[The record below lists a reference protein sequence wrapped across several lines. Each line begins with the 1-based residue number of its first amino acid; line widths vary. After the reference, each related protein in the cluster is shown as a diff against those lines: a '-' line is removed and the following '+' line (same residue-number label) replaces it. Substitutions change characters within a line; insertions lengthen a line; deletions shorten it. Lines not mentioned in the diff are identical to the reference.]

1 LKRVTI
7 FTAIVLIALGA
18 LSQAHSFAQQ
28 QQQQQQQKQR
38 PRKPA
43 AGAKSKPTPTPDMRA
58 EATQVAAQI
67 KKVSNFIYIYGKVVN
82 GFQFAEEQ
90 AKKDNQTS
98 AKAQALSKEN
108 KDKLVASIDGVRAE
122 IEGLAKSFEGNPR
135 MQVQYL
141 KLNFATGAAL
151 DAERLAA
158 AGQYDDAGKSLV
170 AVVERLMDAIMSMRL
185 L

>member
-1 LKRVTI
+1 MKRVTI
-7 FTAIVLIALGA
+7 FTAVLLIALGA

-28 QQQQQQQKQR
+28 QQQQKQR

-43 AGAKSKPTPTPDMRA
+43 AGAKAKPTPIPDMRA
-58 EATQVAAQI
+58 EAAQVAAQI

-82 GFQFAEEQ
+82 GLQFADEQ
-90 AKKDNQTS
+90 AKNENQTS
-98 AKAQALSKEN
+98 AKIQALNKEN
-108 KDKLVASIDGVRAE
+108 RDKLVASIEGVRAD
-122 IEGLAKSFEGNPR
+122 IAQLAKGFEDNPR
-135 MQVQYL
+135 LQIQYL
-141 KLNFATGAAL
+141 KVNSATGAAI

-170 AVVERLMDAIMSMRL
+170 AVVERLTDAIMSMKL

>member
-28 QQQQQQQKQR
+28 LQQKQR

-43 AGAKSKPTPTPDMRA
+43 TGAKAKPTPTPDMRA
-58 EATQVAAQI
+58 EAAQVAAQI
-67 KKVSNFIYIYGKVVN
+67 KKVSNFIYIYGKIVN
-82 GFQFAEEQ
+82 GLQFADEQ
-90 AKKDNQTS
+90 SKNDDKAS
-98 AKAQALSKEN
+98 AKVQALNKEN
-108 KDKLVASIDGVRAE
+108 RDKLVASIDGVRAE
-122 IEGLAKSFEGNPR
+122 IALLAKGFESNPR

-141 KLNFATGAAL
+141 KLNSAAGAAL

-158 AGQYDDAGKSLV
+158 TGQYDDAGKSLV
-170 AVVERLMDAIMSMRL
+170 TVVERLTDTVMSMRL

>member
-7 FTAIVLIALGA
+7 FTVVLLIALGA

-28 QQQQQQQKQR
+28 QQQQKQR
-38 PRKPA
+38 TKRSG
-43 AGAKSKPTPTPDMRA
+43 AGAKAKPTPTPDMRA

-82 GFQFAEEQ
+82 GLQFADEQ
-90 AKKDNQTS
+90 SKNDTQPSASS
-98 AKAQALSKEN
+98 AKVQALNKEN
-108 KDKLVASIDGVRAE
+108 RDKLVASIEGVRAD
-122 IEGLAKSFEGNPR
+122 IAQLAKGFEDNPR
-135 MQVQYL
+135 LQIQYL
-141 KLNFATGAAL
+141 KVNSATGAAI

-170 AVVERLMDAIMSMRL
+170 AIVERLTDAIMSMKL

>member
-1 LKRVTI
+1 MKRVTI
-7 FTAIVLIALGA
+7 LTAVLLIALGA

-28 QQQQQQQKQR
+28 QKQR
-38 PRKPA
+38 TKRPA
-43 AGAKSKPTPTPDMRA
+43 AGAKAKPTPTPDMRA

-82 GFQFAEEQ
+82 GLQFADEQ
-90 AKKDNQTS
+90 AKNDKNDSQTS
-98 AKAQALSKEN
+98 AKVQALNKEN
-108 KDKLVASIDGVRAE
+108 RDKLVASIEGVRAD
-122 IEGLAKSFEGNPR
+122 IALLAKGFEDNPR
-135 MQVQYL
+135 LQIQYL
-141 KLNFATGAAL
+141 KVNSATGAAL

-170 AVVERLMDAIMSMRL
+170 AIVERLTDAIMSMKL

>member
-1 LKRVTI
+1 M
-7 FTAIVLIALGA
+7 
-18 LSQAHSFAQQ
+18 SQAHSLA
-28 QQQQQQQKQR
+28 QQQQQQKQR

-43 AGAKSKPTPTPDMRA
+43 GAKPKPTPTPDMRA
-58 EATQVAAQI
+58 EAAQVAAQI

-82 GFQFAEEQ
+82 GLQFADEQ
-90 AKKDNQTS
+90 AKNENQTS
-98 AKAQALSKEN
+98 AKIQALNKEN

-141 KLNFATGAAL
+141 KINFATGAAL

>member
-28 QQQQQQQKQR
+28 QQQKQR

-43 AGAKSKPTPTPDMRA
+43 GAKAKPTPTPDMRA
-58 EATQVAAQI
+58 EAAQVAEKI
-67 KKVSNFIYIYGKVVN
+67 KKVSNFIYVYGKVVN
-82 GFQFAEEQ
+82 GLQFADEQ
-90 AKKDNQTS
+90 AKNENQTS
-98 AKAQALSKEN
+98 AKIQALNKEN
-108 KDKLVASIDGVRAE
+108 KDKLVASVRGVRAE

-135 MQVQYL
+135 LQVQYL
-141 KLNFATGAAL
+141 KLNYAAGAAL

-170 AVVERLMDAIMSMRL
+170 AVVERLLDTILSMRL